1 MVYIYIGA
9 AAIAALVGGIVLS
22 SQSPSAASAG
32 KVQYQQNGLNQNP
45 GQNIHNNGSNN
56 AANENGLSDGGDDG

>member
-1 MVYIYIGA
+1 MIYIYVGVA

-32 KVQYQQNGLNQNP
+32 KVQYQKNGLNQNP
-45 GQNIHNNGSNN
+45 DNNGSKN
-56 AANENGLSDGGDDG
+56 AANENGLGDGGDDG